1 MPSNTNGFPIGVSVH
16 SQAQN
21 RENKYRA
28 ILYSGKTYQLGSFNE
43 VMDAHRAWQK
53 AKCSLIKEQM
63 DIWRMSGHNK
73 LFNSLEEKFLKIRSD
88 IENFKE
94 TKGYF

>member
-1 MPSNTNGFPIGVSVH
+1 
-16 SQAQN
+16 
-21 RENKYRA
+21 
-28 ILYSGKTYQLGSFNE
+28 
-43 VMDAHRAWQK
+43 MDAHRAWQK